1 MAKQLNWFVLIAV
14 VIATTLTTPSFAQN
28 NRPQCF
34 SQFTKKQGNLN
45 DSGDCIPYQL
55 DVNPEYGAEY
65 TRLMRIA
72 INAAANKDDFNT
84 AIINFYRA
92 QEISG
97 IADLEV
103 RRGLLGAIMARAV
116 QKNPVTGYS
125 SARMWLLITGEYG
138 G

>member
-1 MAKQLNWFVLIAV
+1 VAKQLNWCVLIAV
-14 VIATTLTTPSFAQN
+14 VIVTTLTTPSFAQN
-28 NRPQCF
+28 NRSQCF
-34 SQFTKKQGNLN
+34 SQFTKKQGNLS
-45 DSGDCIPYQL
+45 DSGDCIPDPL
-55 DVNPEYGAEY
+55 EVNAEYGAEY
-65 TRLMRIA
+65 SRLMRIA
-72 INAAANKDDFNT
+72 INAALKDDFNT

-125 SARMWLLITGEYG
+125 PVRMWLLITGEYAG
-138 G
+138 